1 MTGGNVVKIGKRL
14 ESWKE
19 IAAFFDR
26 DERTVHRWEKELGMP
41 VYRLP
46 GFKGR
51 VYAFS
56 DELALWSRTP
66 RTSAA
71 EPATEPEPAQPQP
84 EPARAEPQRPAN
96 SATRRLVILGLA
108 AGALLAVMA
117 AIGLLRGTRRSGG
130 VVRAIAVLPLAN
142 LSGDAAQ
149 DYFAD
154 GMTDELT
161 TELARISSL
170 SVVSRTSVQQ
180 YRDTRKALP
189 AVGRELGVDAIVEG
203 SVAKGSDRL
212 RITVQLVDAR
222 SDRHVWAETLER
234 SLGDAASIQHQ
245 LAQEIANQIG
255 VQLTPLEQ
263 QYFARHH
270 PIDAGSFQAYLQGRY
285 YANKRTPNALA
296 QAETYFQDAAARD
309 PNNPLAEAGLADT
322 YLLRGIYTRMSW
334 DEAIRKT
341 RAAAEKAIAL
351 DDQIAEAHCSAAYI
365 GLLHD
370 WDFSGAEKEFRR
382 ALQLNPNSSTA
393 HQWYAEL
400 LSFRTSH
407 HEALNEIRRA
417 EELDP
422 FSMIIH
428 HEAGQV
434 LQNAGQY
441 RLALEEYGKAEALE
455 PDFFP
460 NHYAASLAHRRLGE
474 YDQAIRELRAAAELN
489 ADWLDHSVADTLA
502 RAYATSGWRGYL
514 RQSVVSRRSYP
525 HPDYSMAL
533 DFADLGEPDH
543 AFRSLE
549 QAFCDRA
556 LDILALQCAP
566 EFARL
571 RSDPRYGDLKKRIGF
586 P

>member
-1 MTGGNVVKIGKRL
+1 
-14 ESWKE
+14 
-19 IAAFFDR
+19 
-26 DERTVHRWEKELGMP
+26 
-41 VYRLP
+41 
-46 GFKGR
+46 
-51 VYAFS
+51 
-56 DELALWSRTP
+56 
-66 RTSAA
+66 
-71 EPATEPEPAQPQP
+71 
-84 EPARAEPQRPAN
+84 
-96 SATRRLVILGLA
+96 
-108 AGALLAVMA
+108 
-117 AIGLLRGTRRSGG
+117 
-130 VVRAIAVLPLAN
+130 
-142 LSGDAAQ
+142 
-149 DYFAD
+149 
-154 GMTDELT
+154 MTDELT

-334 DEAIRKT
+334 DEAIRKA
-341 RAAAEKAIAL
+341 RATAEKAIAL
-351 DDQIAEAHCSAAYI
+351 DDQLAEAHCSAAYI

-474 YDQAIRELRAAAELN
+474 YDQAIRELRRRRVERR
-489 ADWLDHSVADTLA
+489 LA
-502 RAYATSGWRGYL
+502 GPQRG
-514 RQSVVSRRSYP
+514 RYP
-525 HPDYSMAL
+525 
-533 DFADLGEPDH
+533 
-543 AFRSLE
+543 R
-549 QAFCDRA
+549 
-556 LDILALQCAP
+556 
-566 EFARL
+566 ARL
-571 RSDPRYGDLKKRIGF
+571 RDIRLAWLPPAVRGF
-586 P
+586 PPLLPPTRTIPWRSTSPIWAKQTMPSDRWNKPSATGRSTSWPCNAPRSLPVSGPIHVTGT

>member
-1 MTGGNVVKIGKRL
+1 M
-14 ESWKE
+14 
-19 IAAFFDR
+19 
-26 DERTVHRWEKELGMP
+26 
-41 VYRLP
+41 
-46 GFKGR
+46 
-51 VYAFS
+51 
-56 DELALWSRTP
+56 
-66 RTSAA
+66 
-71 EPATEPEPAQPQP
+71 
-84 EPARAEPQRPAN
+84 
-96 SATRRLVILGLA
+96 
-108 AGALLAVMA
+108 
-117 AIGLLRGTRRSGG
+117 
-130 VVRAIAVLPLAN
+130 
-142 LSGDAAQ
+142 
-149 DYFAD
+149 
-154 GMTDELT
+154 
-161 TELARISSL
+161 
-170 SVVSRTSVQQ
+170 
-180 YRDTRKALP
+180 
-189 AVGRELGVDAIVEG
+189 
-203 SVAKGSDRL
+203 AKGSDRL

-407 HEALNEIRRA
+407 EALNEIRRA